1 MITQDSERSS
11 DLPVCS
17 VCYENAFLASS
28 FFVVLTMYPGKFIAI
43 YSSDTIKKDPVTMT
57 RSFLPYLHPIYK
69 PRIDHS
75 LVPTLPRSTSIHG
88 TIIFFGNW
96 IPSHNRFI
104 HKTALSALSFRN
116 TSTDDRGG
124 LENSEKL
131 VLLKVI
137 IPISSGICLPHSCSA
152 FAMSGATA
160 SLVLKV
166 YCFYLYLT
174 MTYYCK
180 TAVLLRTVLIHD
192 IWTFY
197 AVRSV
202 LLPQGS
208 VSPRSPTPA
217 ALHP

>member
-1 MITQDSERSS
+1 MQGHK
-11 DLPVCS
+11 
-17 VCYENAFLASS
+17 S
-28 FFVVLTMYPGKFIAI
+28 FADVDILRNPSILHSNILV
-43 YSSDTIKKDPVTMT
+43 SIKKDPVTMT

-69 PRIDHS
+69 PHIDHS
-75 LVPTLPRSTSIHG
+75 LVPTLPRSTSTHG
-88 TIIFFGNW
+88 TIIFFGNR

-104 HKTALSALSFRN
+104 HKTAHSALSFRN

-124 LENSEKL
+124 LENSKKL

-152 FAMSGATA
+152 FTMPDATA

-197 AVRSV
+197 AV
-202 LLPQGS
+202 
-208 VSPRSPTPA
+208 
-217 ALHP
+217 

>member
-1 MITQDSERSS
+1 MPEFCWHDHSRFREIIRPSCLFCLLRKCLLSIFFFRCFDYVSREIY
-11 DLPVCS
+11 
-17 VCYENAFLASS
+17 CYI
-28 FFVVLTMYPGKFIAI
+28 FVRYH
-43 YSSDTIKKDPVTMT
+43 KKDPVTMT

-137 IPISSGICLPHSCSA
+137 IPISSGICLPHSCSV
-152 FAMSGATA
+152 FAMPGATA

-180 TAVLLRTVLIHD
+180 NAALLRTVLIHD

-197 AVRSV
+197 AV
-202 LLPQGS
+202 
-208 VSPRSPTPA
+208 
-217 ALHP
+217 

>member
-28 FFVVLTMYPGKFIAI
+28 FFVVLTMYPEKFIAT

-104 HKTALSALSFRN
+104 HKTAHSALSFRN

-124 LENSEKL
+124 LENSKKL

-152 FAMSGATA
+152 FTMPGATA

-197 AVRSV
+197 AV
-202 LLPQGS
+202 
-208 VSPRSPTPA
+208 
-217 ALHP
+217 